1 MFLAS
6 AIKTGKNSRMN
17 TEKKLREAVEHVLGI
32 KMFKSVNQLANV
44 ADIEQASLFRFRRGG
59 MIKIDVA
66 SKLIDTLGGVLV
78 FPWEESGTL
87 KLSSE
92 VERLKAEIDN
102 KERELIGLR
111 ANVQLLQSMLT
122 QTKQNQDSIPAQ
134 DKSCA

>member
-1 MFLAS
+1 
-6 AIKTGKNSRMN
+6 MN

-102 KERELIGLR
+102 KERELIGLH